1 MHVCGNCPDNPDC
14 QTCVEQLGVG
24 QAARKVLPPR
34 PISIVHLL
42 TGTKVEAELRV
53 VSRLVL
59 GVYAETE
66 WKPGRYELELA
77 ADFRIIASTVG
88 AVHNASY
95 IVLDIEQ
102 VLRKE
107 DMFDRLL
114 LDEFHSWQLSQ
125 ELQPECLLTN
135 DEQSL
140 DSERKEMIVQEL
152 KRLSILRKLREVH
165 MYVWEHD
172 SVKPLGESQIDLVAQ
187 EEINRLARQALKE
200 RRGKREQSLSAAR
213 KRLYDLHVFPFDDN
227 TCGVAVIDITDAIA
241 MERERNRQQW
251 EFCRDVVALVTK
263 GKLQLID
270 EQGLFEV
277 KRQGERKVS
286 CKIACSAD
294 LGVLRKAIREQIAPF
309 GISGSSVLHFTVAVN
324 EAATNA
330 LSHAGGGVVE
340 VNLLQKDEYCRI
352 IVTDHGRGISLADLP
367 KAALQ
372 PGFSTNNTLGLGF
385 QVMLQ
390 YADMIW
396 LHSSSKGTTIVLDY
410 ALQARVVQKEV

>member
-1 MHVCGNCPDNPDC
+1 MHVCGNCPENPDC

-24 QAARKVLPPR
+24 QAARKVIPPR
-34 PISIVHLL
+34 PISMIHVL
-42 TGTKVEAELRV
+42 TGTRVEAELRV

-59 GVYAETE
+59 GVYAKTD
-66 WKPGRYELELA
+66 WKPGRYEVELA

-88 AVHNASY
+88 GVRDATYV
-95 IVLDIEQ
+95 VLDIEQ

-107 DMFDRLL
+107 DIFDRLL

-125 ELQPECLLTN
+125 ELQPESLLTN
-135 DEQSL
+135 EHGL
-140 DSERKEMIVQEL
+140 DNQRKEMIAQEL
-152 KRLSILRKLREVH
+152 KKLSILRRLREVH
-165 MYVWEHD
+165 MYVWEND
-172 SVKPLGESQIDLVAQ
+172 ALRPLGDSQRELIEQ

-200 RRGKREQSLSAAR
+200 RRGIREQSLSAAR
-213 KRLYDLHVFPFDDN
+213 KRLYDLHVMPFDDN
-227 TCGVAVIDITDAIA
+227 TCGVALIDITDAIA

-270 EQGLFEV
+270 EQGLFEI
-277 KRQGERKVS
+277 KRQGERQVS
-286 CKIACSAD
+286 YQIACPTD
-294 LGVLRKAIREQIAPF
+294 LSTLRKAIRELIAPF
-309 GISGSSVLHFTVAVN
+309 GTPGSSVLHFTVAVN

-330 LSHAGGGVVE
+330 LTHAGGGVAE
-340 VNLLQKDEYCRI
+340 VNLLQKDEFCRI
-352 IVTDHGRGISLADLP
+352 IVRDQGRGISLADLP

-396 LHSSSKGTTIVLDY
+396 LHSSAKGTTIVLDY
-410 ALQARVVQKEV
+410 ALQARVLQKEV

>member
-1 MHVCGNCPDNPDC
+1 MHVCGNCPENPDC

-24 QAARKVLPPR
+24 QAARKVIPPR
-34 PISIVHLL
+34 PISMTHVL
-42 TGTKVEAELRV
+42 TGTRVEAELRV

-59 GVYAETE
+59 GVYANTD
-66 WKPGRYELELA
+66 WKPGRYEVELA

-88 AVHNASY
+88 VVRETTY
-95 IVLDIEQ
+95 VVLDIEQ

-107 DMFDRLL
+107 DIFDRLL

-125 ELQPECLLTN
+125 ELQPESLLTN
-135 DEQSL
+135 EQGL
-140 DSERKEMIVQEL
+140 DNERKEMIVQEL
-152 KRLSILRKLREVH
+152 KKLSILRRLREVH
-165 MYVWEHD
+165 MYVWEKD
-172 SVKPLGESQIDLVAQ
+172 ALRPLGDSQRDLIAQ
-187 EEINRLARQALKE
+187 EEINRLARLALKE
-200 RRGKREQSLSAAR
+200 RRGIREQSLSTAR
-213 KRLYDLHVFPFDDN
+213 KRLYDLHVMPFDNN
-227 TCGVAVIDITDAIA
+227 TCGVALIDITDAIA

-270 EQGLFEV
+270 EQGLFEI
-277 KRQGERKVS
+277 KRQGERQVS
-286 CKIACSAD
+286 YQIASSTDLSA
-294 LGVLRKAIREQIAPF
+294 LRKAIRELITPF
-309 GISGSSVLHFTVAVN
+309 GIPGSSVLHFTVAVN

-330 LSHAGGGVVE
+330 LTHAGGGVAE
-340 VNLLQKDEYCRI
+340 VNLLQKDEFCRI
-352 IVTDHGRGISLADLP
+352 IVRDQGRGISLADLP

-410 ALQARVVQKEV
+410 ALQARVLQKEV